1 MKKKANVPWQNP
13 LGIINNH
20 HIPRTIR
27 ISYTINEMLN
37 HCMHRMWYNNAKLW
51 EINKYG
57 YASIMQYDKI
67 GDLFRIE
74 TYHYNLPASK
84 NVLIKDDI
92 ETSVNK
98 QLLKL

>member
-1 MKKKANVPWQNP
+1 
-13 LGIINNH
+13 
-20 HIPRTIR
+20 
-27 ISYTINEMLN
+27 
-37 HCMHRMWYNNAKLW
+37 
-51 EINKYG
+51 
-57 YASIMQYDKI
+57 MQYDKI